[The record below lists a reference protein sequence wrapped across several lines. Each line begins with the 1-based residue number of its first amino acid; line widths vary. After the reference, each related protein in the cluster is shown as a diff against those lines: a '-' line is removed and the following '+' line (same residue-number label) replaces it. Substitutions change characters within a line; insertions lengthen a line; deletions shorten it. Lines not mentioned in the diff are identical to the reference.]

1 MKRGTQISAVVLLLL
16 AIYIMVTSIKKLGY
30 KLNGLPG
37 PGYAPFWIA
46 VFLVIFALGIL
57 WEAKGL
63 SGSSIF
69 TPRALKM
76 LAILTAAGVATI
88 VLSLF
93 LGLLTSLALIAGA
106 LIWLLGGSWK
116 QAVITIIAVG
126 ICFNLLFQRLLMVT
140 FPKGPLGF

>member
-57 WEAKGL
+57 WEAKRLPG
-63 SGSSIF
+63 GSIF
-69 TPRALKM
+69 TRRTLKM
-76 LAILTAAGVATI
+76 LAILTTVGIITI
-88 VLSLF
+88 LLALF
-93 LGLLTSLALIAGA
+93 LGLLTSLALVAGA
-106 LIWLLGGSWK
+106 LVLLLGGSLK
-116 QAVITIIAVG
+116 QAVVTVPTVG
-126 ICFNLLFQRLLMVT
+126 ICFYLLFQRLLMVS
-140 FPKGPLGF
+140 FPKGPFGF